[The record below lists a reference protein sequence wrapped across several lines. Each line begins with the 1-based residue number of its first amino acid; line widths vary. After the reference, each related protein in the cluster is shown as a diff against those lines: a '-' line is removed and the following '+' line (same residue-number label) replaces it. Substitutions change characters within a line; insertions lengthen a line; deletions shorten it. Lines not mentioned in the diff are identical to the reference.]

1 MKQWS
6 YVFLLY
12 IFTVDSAS
20 VDSKHGHDRV
30 VSDRK
35 LSHKEHFHGEDH
47 DFDYDHEAFLGADEA
62 REFDQLPPEES
73 RARLGKIVDK
83 IGNVQVFVNLTYS
96 FCTLGGASRLFV
108 YKQSSL
114 GSQFSRNLISI
125 DFLFQFSDPQTL
137 LASLAEI
144 YFFYGF
150 CSSIFSKCSSLRLPK
165 I

>member
-83 IGNVQVFVNLTYS
+83 IGNVQVFVNLS
-96 FCTLGGASRLFV
+96 FILYARWRFKIVCL
-108 YKQSSL
+108 
-114 GSQFSRNLISI
+114 
-125 DFLFQFSDPQTL
+125 QTK
-137 LASLAEI
+137 LASLAI
-144 YFFYGF
+144 R
-150 CSSIFSKCSSLRLPK
+150 KK
-165 I
+165 